1 MNSET
6 NNHDSDDTPIA
17 RASNDNSGQN
27 HNHGSDDTNRSKVVD
42 PHEFPSEQTAFF
54 LSGPAGLL
62 ECMADV
68 PEADGAKPATVVI
81 CHPHPQHGGT
91 MRNKVV
97 TITERSLRESGLR
110 TVRFNFRATGES
122 EGEFD
127 DGSGELEDLQA
138 VIVWLQ
144 QTRPD
149 DDLWLAGFSFGA
161 WISLKAAQNVPV
173 RMLNSIAPPVER
185 YGFAD
190 LMPPACPWL
199 VVQGD
204 EDEVVS
210 SDAVKAWVEQF
221 DQGPELIVMEGS
233 GHFFHRRL
241 MDLRGLLKNSVQ
253 KHLP

>member
-6 NNHDSDDTPIA
+6 NTHGPDDTPIA
-17 RASNDNSGQN
+17 R
-27 HNHGSDDTNRSKVVD
+27 GSHDHSDEISRSKVID
-42 PHEFPSEQTAFF
+42 PDTFPSEQATFF
-54 LSGPAGLL
+54 LTGPAGRL
-62 ECMADV
+62 ECLSDV
-68 PEADGAKPATVVI
+68 PEAETARPATAVI

-97 TITERSLRESGLR
+97 TIMERSLRETGLH
-110 TVRFNFRATGES
+110 TLRFNFRATGES
-122 EGEFD
+122 EGVFD
-127 DGSGELEDLQA
+127 DGAGELEDLQA
-138 VIVWLQ
+138 AIAWVQ
-144 QTRPD
+144 RTRPD

-161 WISLKAAQNVPV
+161 WISLKAAQDVPV
-173 RMLNSIAPPVER
+173 RMLISIAPPVER
-185 YGFAD
+185 YGFAE

-210 SDAVKAWVEQF
+210 SDAVQSWVEQF
-221 DQGPELIVMEGS
+221 DERPELVIMEGG

>member
-6 NNHDSDDTPIA
+6 NNHDSDDTPNGHT
-17 RASNDNSGQN
+17 STE
-27 HNHGSDDTNRSKVVD
+27 HPNHGPDDTNRAQVVD
-42 PHEFPSEQTAFF
+42 PHAFPTEQAAFF
-54 LSGPAGLL
+54 LTGQAGRL

-68 PEADGAKPATVVI
+68 PEEAAVKPATAVI

-97 TITERSLRESGLR
+97 TIIERSLRESGLH

-127 DGSGELEDLQA
+127 DGAGELDDLQT
-138 VIVWLQ
+138 VIDWVQ
-144 QTRPD
+144 RTRPE

-161 WISLKAAQNVPV
+161 WVSLKAAQNGPV
-173 RMLNSIAPPVER
+173 RMLVSIAPPVER

-210 SDAVKAWVEQF
+210 ADAVQSWAEAF
-221 DQGPELIVMEGS
+221 DQPPELIMMEGA